1 MYNQIKKEE
10 VLREKKALEKKLEAK
25 RMLKL
30 IEEQKHEIREFTKT
44 ISNLKKEHAIALSN
58 KEMQYNSS
66 SPMKG
71 RSSEIEQPFDVAA
84 TGESG
89 HSGAI

>member
-58 KEMQYNSS
+58 KEM
-66 SPMKG
+66 
-71 RSSEIEQPFDVAA
+71 
-84 TGESG
+84 
-89 HSGAI
+89 